1 MTGTRL
7 KLTVTVAAILVL
19 AAAVTVG
26 TKTDDRRRAKIQA
39 YWTPASRTMQIHYSF
54 GNRAADASDT
64 GAIKGAPF
72 QATGY
77 LETFESIAVAIHEVQ
92 PADGPGRTIFI
103 RFWVQGHG
111 WTEWK
116 PSTGTR
122 AAETWG
128 PLVF

>member
-1 MTGTRL
+1 VTGTRL

-77 LETFESIAVAIHEVQ
+77 LEVQ